1 MKITSGFTIV
11 ELLIVIAII
20 GILVAVILGS
30 LSSAR
35 DDGLAAKVKSE
46 MAVLLKRSSVDESQS
61 LTYDVVCGSNGFA
74 TSTAVMSII
83 ASIERFSPEKVTCHS
98 QTSKFAASA
107 ATGSSTYWCIDS
119 TGVSKEATAQLTAGE
134 YQCP

>member
-1 MKITSGFTIV
+1 MKSGFTIV

-20 GILVAVILGS
+20 GILVAVVLGA
-30 LSSAR
+30 LTDAR

-46 MAVLLKRSSVDESQS
+46 MAVLLKRASVDESQS
-61 LTYDVVCGSNGFA
+61 LTFDVVCGSNGFA
-74 TSTAVMSII
+74 TSATIVNII
-83 ASIERFSPEKVTCHS
+83 NSIERFSPEKVTCHS
-98 QTSKFAASA
+98 QTARFAVSA

-119 TGVSKEATAQLTAGE
+119 TGVSKEAMAQLAAGE